1 MVVFLSIIQ
10 RSCNWFVKRQNGDTV
25 FIEDLFHLPVENAT
39 ESIEAIERGKKSNDL
54 EKYNKELNE
63 KIEQNNKLIAESNK
77 FSEDLDKEKQEIQEL
92 IKNNHNLH

>member
-1 MVVFLSIIQ
+1 M
-10 RSCNWFVKRQNGDTV
+10 
-25 FIEDLFHLPVENAT
+25 
-39 ESIEAIERGKKSNDL
+39 
-54 EKYNKELNE
+54 NE